1 MTMRNHWL
9 DKWENE
15 QDDKDE
21 DFNERAAIIQ
31 FDAGMTKE
39 DAEKLAMKIVN
50 KKYPDSTLPLFKES
64 I

>member
-1 MTMRNHWL
+1 MRNHWL

-21 DFNERAAIIQ
+21 DFNERAAIMQ
-31 FDAGMTKE
+31 YEAGMTKE

-50 KKYPDSTLPLFKES
+50 KKYSNLTLPLFKE
-64 I
+64 

>member
-1 MTMRNHWL
+1 MRNHWL

-21 DFNERAAIIQ
+21 DFNERAAIMQ
-31 FDAGMTKE
+31 YEAGMTKE

-50 KKYPDSTLPLFKES
+50 KKYSNLTLPLFKES

>member
-1 MTMRNHWL
+1 MRNHWL

-21 DFNERAAIIQ
+21 DFNERAAIMQ
-31 FDAGMTKE
+31 FEAGMSKE

-50 KKYPDSTLPLFKES
+50 KKYPDSTLPLFKE
-64 I
+64 